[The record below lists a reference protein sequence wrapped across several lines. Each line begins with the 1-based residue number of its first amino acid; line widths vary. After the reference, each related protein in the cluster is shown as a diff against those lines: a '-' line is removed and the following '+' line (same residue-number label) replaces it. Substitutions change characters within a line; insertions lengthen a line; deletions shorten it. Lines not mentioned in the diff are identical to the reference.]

1 MTSLAQLECFASVAQ
16 NPGVGPAEIVG
27 RSAHH
32 PDYRAFMDIARK
44 LMMVGYRQGDGLDL
58 IDYGAPIPGQPKGR
72 ELVLTRKGKALW
84 RKISEV

>member
-1 MTSLAQLECFASVAQ
+1 
-16 NPGVGPAEIVG
+16 
-27 RSAHH
+27 
-32 PDYRAFMDIARK
+32 MDIARK